1 MKSFE
6 EALNE
11 KKNEKENTDIK
22 ELDEFHIRKNLIGS
36 FDLSE
41 MKKMGKS
48 KPIKFLMMMHIL
60 T

>member
-22 ELDEFHIRKNLIGS
+22 ELLIGRIS
-36 FDLSE
+36 HQEEFDWLFRFIRNE
-41 MKKMGKS
+41 KNGKK
-48 KPIKFLMMMHIL
+48 
-60 T
+60 